1 MVLPLSVVIIINNNN
16 LRFAMCI
23 WALFLQQVLLMHAER
38 EIVARKHRKDLISAH
53 YACLWIVVGIGYL

>member
-1 MVLPLSVVIIINNNN
+1 
-16 LRFAMCI
+16 MCI

-38 EIVARKHRKDLISAH
+38 EIVAQKHRKDLISAH